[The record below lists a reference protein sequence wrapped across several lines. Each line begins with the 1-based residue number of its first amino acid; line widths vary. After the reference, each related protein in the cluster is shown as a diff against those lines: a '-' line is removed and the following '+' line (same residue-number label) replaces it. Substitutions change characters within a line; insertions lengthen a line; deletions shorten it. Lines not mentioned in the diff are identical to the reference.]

1 MLVNGERVL
10 ADSFDGVVE
19 QIGKL
24 PPGITKRTSVFTK
37 IDYDRFSKAKT
48 LNQEALDAYYKW
60 EKTKDYNDI
69 SLSMRKF
76 LDAAKASAQEEN
88 SLAEAKNFLNY
99 AKASQLANLS
109 EQGLPALERA
119 LSIFE
124 KEKKLDYAYE
134 TVGALYS
141 AITNVIK
148 EKIDNGHNDEA
159 NELGKKLLALR
170 RHSVEL
176 FSHYNGQPINYN
188 AYRVEQREIGFSDAE
203 LIGTDN
209 VNDCVAVLVWDPKTH
224 KTAIAHVDAATDIDS
239 LQQVFDRMPKDDTLQ
254 VKIIGAR
261 FPRDSK
267 EFSIIA
273 DISKNNIVK
282 VLKFLDGK
290 NVNIISASIL
300 DISQATSV
308 VVDPKTFEIFEESPG
323 RSNPDSALANGMPLI
338 GGSKSSL
345 RVSIDLTS
353 SVNREP
359 IFLPHPAIYN
369 LRKYYLGKTEGEIYK
384 LITEGSSLSQ
394 AQIPTVVDQLLQ
406 ISDGYKH
413 SVENLIK
420 VLDKRINDLADRGI
434 EVSTFD
440 RNLAADV
447 ISNRSIY
454 IGSGAA
460 MANQPLVDFIN
471 NNIFVF
477 EKNGR
482 YHLNLDGFLSLDLE
496 AQPHAKAESRV
507 VLPEKNLAR

>member
-1 MLVNGERVL
+1 MLVNGKSVSGYHVDIIIELL
-10 ADSFDGVVE
+10 A
-19 QIGKL
+19 KL
-24 PPGITKRTSVFTK
+24 PSGFARRTAEVTK
-37 IDYDRFSKAKT
+37 ISY
-48 LNQEALDAYYKW
+48 
-60 EKTKDYNDI
+60 
-69 SLSMRKF
+69 SLSG
-76 LDAAKASAQEEN
+76 E
-88 SLAEAKNFLNY
+88 AEAHNREAMAAYSEWKKNGKYTDIILSMNKFIEAANVSAHDGNPLAQANDLLNY
-99 AKASQLANLS
+99 GKVCLLANLS
-109 EQGLPALERA
+109 EQALPALEQA

-124 KEKKLDYAYE
+124 KEKKLDYVYK
-134 TVGALYS
+134 TVGILYS
-141 AITNVIK
+141 AITANIREK
-148 EKIDNGHNDEA
+148 EHSGYNEEA
-159 NELGKKLLALR
+159 NELRKKLLPLR
-170 RHSVEL
+170 RRSVEL
-176 FSHYNGQPINYN
+176 FSHSSGQPINYD
-188 AYRVEQREIGFSDAE
+188 AYRVEQREIGFSDE
-203 LIGTDN
+203 QLIGTDN
-209 VNDCVAVLVWDPKTH
+209 INSCVAVLIWDAKTH
-224 KTAIAHVDAATDIDS
+224 KMAIAHIDEDTDINS
-239 LQQVFDRMPKDDTLQ
+239 LQQVFNRMPKDNTLQ

-261 FPRDSK
+261 SG
-267 EFSIIA
+267 
-273 DISKNNIVK
+273 DIKPFASSVESSNNNIVK
-282 VLKFLDGK
+282 VLRFLDGK

-300 DISQATSV
+300 DPRQPTSV
-308 VVDPKTFEIFEESPG
+308 VVDPKTFEVFEESPG
-323 RSNPDSALANGMPLI
+323 KLNPDSALANGIPLI
-338 GGSKSSL
+338 GGSGRSL